1 MNVLTVARKA
11 RWFVVMGV
19 MIVPVVCMNPVAQAD
34 AGYDHDSTAAGAASS
49 TADQAEALR
58 KQAQEHIN
66 EAKNK
71 VERAAGQAA
80 QQRRLAQDMFGTTLT
95 EAEQRVCNRRQT
107 VINSVMDRIGKRGGR
122 HIELIDRTSE
132 RTQAFYKDKGLA
144 VNSYDALL
152 ANIATAKATAD
163 TAAQAVAD
171 ARADFA
177 CTSNDPVG
185 SADSFKL
192 QMYARSD
199 AVKAYRDVVKA
210 LVLAVK
216 AAAQQGTEAAQ

>member
-1 MNVLTVARKA
+1 MMGIMAVL
-11 RWFVVMGV
+11 VMY
-19 MIVPVVCMNPVAQAD
+19 MTPLAQAH
-34 AGYDHDSTAAGAASS
+34 AGHDHGDTAEAVSS
-49 TADQAEALR
+49 TADQAEALQ

-66 EAKNK
+66 EAKDK

-80 QQRRLAQDMFGTTLT
+80 QQRRLAQDMFGATLT
-95 EAEQRVCNRRQT
+95 EAEQRVCSRRQT
-107 VINSVMDRIGKRGGR
+107 VINNVMDRIGKRGDR
-122 HIELIDRTSE
+122 HVELIDRISE

-152 ANIATAKATAD
+152 ANVVTAKATAD
-163 TAAQAVAD
+163 TAAQAVTD

-177 CTSNDPVG
+177 CTGNDPIG
-185 SADSFKL
+185 SADSFKS

-199 AVKAYRDVVKA
+199 AVKAYRDAVKA

-216 AAAQQGTEAAQ
+216 AAAQRGTGAAQ